1 MYRFCKCKHWHLIL
15 LVARWPDTEA
25 RELGRGGGSF
35 SLLRVPLAPPR
46 VSLHITIL
54 EPVTAFLKSCVGSL
68 FSLASCLLIFCVKAL
83 HGTLKMKWW
92 TYHLHAN
99 ISISCSAGVN
109 GCRHHYVWMHAL
121 YWTLFVTTHTYPNGV
136 KSFVFFG
143 GQSSPSER
151 DWEQHFVK
159 EISCKC
165 RMDYSKSFMTVA
177 LWAKNQNIAS
187 GCRWV
192 DHL

>member
-1 MYRFCKCKHWHLIL
+1 MLTELSSILGGDFVGGEVTRYRSAWTREG
-15 LVARWPDTEA
+15 RWE
-25 RELGRGGGSF
+25 F
-35 SLLRVPLAPPR
+35 SLSLESPPR

-83 HGTLKMKWW
+83 HSTLKMKWW

-109 GCRHHYVWMHAL
+109 GCRHQYVWMDAL
-121 YWTLFVTTHTYPNGV
+121 YWILSVTTYTYPNGV

-151 DWEQHFVK
+151 D
-159 EISCKC
+159 
-165 RMDYSKSFMTVA
+165 
-177 LWAKNQNIAS
+177 
-187 GCRWV
+187 
-192 DHL
+192 